1 MDARNKRH
9 STVSEAGG
17 IALQMKATALLL
29 THFSQ
34 RYPQY
39 AGAATADAV
48 AEEGGGGRGS
58 GISGGGSGARSSFRD
73 QVVVA
78 EAHDHLSL
86 KLGAVHQAMAGS
98 GGSAGVSTHWLA
110 ESTRRMRS
118 YYDALDEDKKEQSKE
133 GEGGAVA
140 QGPCHSMWAFD
151 EA

>member
-17 IALQMKATALLL
+17 IALQMKAAALLL

-39 AGAATADAV
+39 AGAAAADAV
-48 AEEGGGGRGS
+48 AKEGS
-58 GISGGGSGARSSFRD
+58 GGDGGSGGGVSGARSSFRD
-73 QVVVA
+73 QIVVA

-86 KLGAVHQAMAGS
+86 KLGAVHHDMDIG
-98 GGSAGVSTHWLA
+98 GGSAGVSSHWLA

-118 YYDALDEDKKEQSKE
+118 YYDALDEDKREQAK
-133 GEGGAVA
+133 GKDGGAAV